1 MSARDLASLV
11 KLSHTAFALP
21 FALIALLVASKGEPP
36 FALLSLAVLAVVCA
50 RTAAMAYNRFAD
62 RDVDAVNPRTKA
74 REIPS
79 GRVSARTALLLTLGS
94 GAGFVATC
102 VAIGPGCAL
111 GSVPVLLFVLGYSH
125 AKRFTALCH
134 LWLGVALGL
143 APVAAYVAT
152 CDRLGALVEL
162 PWFAPA
168 ILGLGVVVWV
178 TGFDAIYAC
187 QDEDFDRAHG
197 LNSIPVRLGADGAIR
212 LARVLHVLAVLCFCA
227 FGFAAGLGLGYAIGV
242 AAAAIVLLVQ
252 HRGLSAVRVRSLGP
266 GFFFANGVLSVAM
279 LACCALD
286 LYVL

>member
-36 FALLSLAVLAVVCA
+36 LALLSLAVLAVVCA

-62 RDVDAVNPRTKA
+62 RDVDAVNPRTKG

-79 GRVSARTALLLTLGS
+79 GRVSARTALLLVLLS

-102 VAIGPGCAL
+102 VAIGPWCAW

-134 LWLGVALGL
+134 LWLGIALGL

-152 CDRLGALVEL
+152 LDRLGALVEL

-168 ILGLGVVVWV
+168 LLGLGVVVWV

-187 QDEDFDRAHG
+187 QDEEFDRAHG
-197 LNSIPVRLGADGAIR
+197 LRSIPVRLGADGAIR
-212 LARVLHVLAVLCFCA
+212 LARGLHVLAVLCFAA
-227 FGFAAGLGLGYAIGV
+227 FGFAAHLGLGYAIGV
-242 AAAAIVLLVQ
+242 AAATAVLLVQ

-286 LYVL
+286 LYFL